1 MTGLLVWS
9 GRILQWTNTSQVT
22 VCFVFF
28 MHRDRNPRS
37 LKNRYLFLLFFY
49 STPDFFTC
57 VYNKNKQKSKLM
69 LGWLVQSSTRTQL
82 EVQKHPVQLQAD
94 ETREAFLQS
103 GDRERERE
111 RERERGTPT
120 CPKRFFYLA

>member
-1 MTGLLVWS
+1 
-9 GRILQWTNTSQVT
+9 
-22 VCFVFF
+22 
-28 MHRDRNPRS
+28 
-37 LKNRYLFLLFFY
+37 
-49 STPDFFTC
+49 
-57 VYNKNKQKSKLM
+57 M

-103 GDRERERE
+103 EDRDRE

>member
-1 MTGLLVWS
+1 LCFSCIETGTRGPS
-9 GRILQWTNTSQVT
+9 KTDI
-22 VCFVFF
+22 F
-28 MHRDRNPRS
+28 
-37 LKNRYLFLLFFY
+37 FLLFFY

-103 GDRERERE
+103 EDRDRERERE
-111 RERERGTPT
+111 REREVLP
-120 CPKRFFYLA
+120 LALRDFSI